1 MKKIFLLLCC
11 VLMCLSLC
19 GCEQVTKK
27 PEGEIAYIGYYN
39 NDDGPG
45 YLEAITRA
53 LEDYTV
59 SASKQYTA
67 YQLRDVKRDT
77 FINTIDLAIK
87 TGANTFVIPYD
98 FFAVLLEVHANYPDC
113 KFIVLDTYIDETV
126 LGDVK
131 NVYSASFNPYETGYI
146 AGYMLANEDY
156 DSFGYASNFSNKVEE
171 RYISGILQG
180 LEDACETIEVVEV
193 ANNKE
198 KISKKAV
205 NFYVYDFENVK
216 FEDIQTDVALAFQT
230 KVDVF
235 FYLGNALYE
244 VIEDYTYRSGFEY
257 VAYVANDRASENDV
271 ITIRI
276 DYSSLLKTALNYL
289 DKTNNA
295 ETNMMFGIYDGVQ
308 SIDYD
313 MNYLK
318 LSSERL
324 YMGFRDRISTND
336 LVLLD
341 DDSITWDKLK
351 LKNVKVEKVSN

>member
-1 MKKIFLLLCC
+1 M
-11 VLMCLSLC
+11 
-19 GCEQVTKK
+19 
-27 PEGEIAYIGYYN
+27 
-39 NDDGPG
+39 
-45 YLEAITRA
+45 
-53 LEDYTV
+53 
-59 SASKQYTA
+59 
-67 YQLRDVKRDT
+67 
-77 FINTIDLAIK
+77 
-87 TGANTFVIPYD
+87 
-98 FFAVLLEVHANYPDC
+98 HANYPDC

-156 DSFGYASNFSNKVEE
+156 ESFGYASNFSNKVEE

-193 ANNKE
+193 VNNKE
-198 KISKKAV
+198 KVSKKAV

-276 DYSSLLKTALNYL
+276 DYSSLLKAALTYL

-351 LKNVKVEKVSN
+351 LKNVKVEKVSE